1 MLQLSSLISNNI
13 LMFKNYFTLLFFILL
28 TACSS
33 NHPLVPTPNI
43 YSSGNFPTDNI
54 PGELQTTTPDI
65 LYVTD
70 RLTEYDKQG
79 NIEYNAKRSRA
90 MIVGNISVSYGDELS
105 WQELIKASE
114 TDQRKNKIN
123 LEITKIEEL
132 IKFPDIPMPFHLQ
145 KGNIVLM
152 EPGLSNLRAA
162 ESKFNDVLSKKLEEV
177 KSKEIILFVHG
188 YNNNFTDA
196 SLALADIW
204 HFTGRHGVPIV
215 YTWPAASGGLFG
227 YFKDREAGEFTI
239 FHLKEFI
246 RMISKHNGVE
256 NIHIIAHSR
265 GTDIT
270 TTALRELIIE
280 SRAAGISPREKYKIA
295 NLILAAPDMDFGVV
309 SQRLI
314 AEQIGPAFGQIS
326 VYMNKNDGAL
336 GISQKLMSGLRF
348 GRAQSGSLSDD
359 EREIFS
365 RVKNVNFINV
375 EGVRG
380 FLGHSYFRSHP
391 GVLSD
396 ISVAITQKIAPGSSK
411 RPLKQLND
419 NFWVLPTDYLLQE

>member
-1 MLQLSSLISNNI
+1 MYKNIFFLPLFLLLS
-13 LMFKNYFTLLFFILL
+13 
-28 TACSS
+28 ACSS
-33 NHPLVPTPNI
+33 THPLVPTPNI
-43 YSSGNFPTDNI
+43 YSDGNFPVDDI
-54 PGELQTTTPDI
+54 SISQQTTTPDI

-70 RLTEYDKQG
+70 RLTEHDKQG
-79 NIEYNAKRSRA
+79 NIVYKAKRSRA
-90 MIVGNISVSYGDELS
+90 MIVGNISVSYGDGLS
-105 WQELIKASE
+105 WQDLVSASGSE
-114 TDQRKNKIN
+114 KRKDKIN
-123 LEITKIEEL
+123 LEITKTEEL
-132 IKFPDIPMPFHLQ
+132 IKFPDTPMPFQ
-145 KGNIVLM
+145 VQNGSIVLM
-152 EPGLSNLRAA
+152 EPGLSNLRSA
-162 ESKFNDVLSKKLEEV
+162 ESKFNDVLSNQLARANNKEV
-177 KSKEIILFVHG
+177 ILFVHG

-196 SLALADIW
+196 SLTLADIW

-239 FHLKEFI
+239 FHLKELI
-246 RMISKHNGVE
+246 RMISAHNEVE

-280 SRAAGISPREKYKIA
+280 SRAAGISPRAKYKVE

-314 AEQIGPAFGQIS
+314 AEKIGPAFGQIS

-348 GRAQSGSLSDD
+348 GRAQSDSLTDD
-359 EREIFS
+359 EREIFA

-375 EGVRG
+375 EGVSG
-380 FLGHSYFRSHP
+380 FFGHSYFRSHP

-396 ISVAITQKIAPGSSK
+396 IAVVIKEKTPPGTSK
-411 RPLKQLND
+411 RPLNQLND
-419 NFWVLPTDYLLQE
+419 NFWALTEDYLRPIH